1 MNASFAANW
10 MPTTIPII
18 IETGSD
24 RSPSE
29 IETVCNAHAAGIIR
43 VHSRTSHD
51 YEYENCGMLNH
62 KTEQAT
68 GKFNWFKIT
77 LFANL
82 HSACVRVCVCTVVCG
97 CTVRI

>member
-1 MNASFAANW
+1 

-29 IETVCNAHAAGIIR
+29 IETVCNAHAVGIIR
-43 VHSRTSHD
+43 AHSRASCD

-68 GKFNWFKIT
+68 GKFN
-77 LFANL
+77 
-82 HSACVRVCVCTVVCG
+82 
-97 CTVRI
+97 